1 LQTTLTPPQEAGAV
15 ALRKA
20 IPLPLGDLL
29 AVVREV
35 PNPHGSRSGPDRCL
49 RRHGAGKLRALKPKE
64 PRPAQASFRAC
75 EPGCLH
81 IDIRYLPLMADEDRR
96 RNLFVA
102 IDRATRWVFVR
113 IDPAQTAAAARRGPW
128 AHRRGPRHR
137 AAGRCR
143 DRCGSSPGPGLVS
156 GSPSGLNRPAPLSDP
171 SDEHM

>member
-1 LQTTLTPPQEAGAV
+1 MITWTLAGAV

-35 PNPHGSRSGPDRCL
+35 LNPHGSRSGPDRCL

-64 PRPAQASFRAC
+64 PRPAQASFKAC

-81 IDIRYLPLMADEDRR
+81 IDIIYLPLMADEDRR

-113 IDPAQTAAAARRGPW
+113 IDPAQTAAAARRGPR
-128 AHRRGPRHR
+128 AHRRGPRIGR
-137 AAGRCR
+137 QGGVGIAAVHHPGQASFP
-143 DRCGSSPGPGLVS
+143 DRLQV
-156 GSPSGLNRPAPLSDP
+156 
-171 SDEHM
+171 